1 MGRII
6 AIANQKGGVGKTTTA
21 VNLAVALALS
31 GQRVLLIDLD
41 PQGNATSGLTSEPI
55 KSGTIYDSLVSR
67 TPLAQ
72 VIRESRPSLSLA
84 PSSTD
89 LVGAEIELATMEG
102 RERRL
107 KAELCKESLRIYNFV
122 LIDTPPSL
130 GLLTLNALVAADSV
144 LVPMQCEYYALE
156 GLSSLLATIRRVKAV
171 LNPELELMG
180 VVLTMFDSRNRLSH
194 EISLEV
200 NKHFPERVFQS
211 VIPRNV
217 RISESP
223 SHGLAVIE
231 YDPKSVGAEAYRL
244 LARELLERV
253 GASQSIARSTGEGAS
268 EEASS
273 ERGNGGAP
281 RRGIWN
287 LRSIFARSAER
298 ARRARK
304 EERMIRRGLG
314 RGLDALIE
322 STDGT
327 AAAADSSPDRAG

>member
-1 MGRII
+1 VGRIL

-21 VNLAVALALS
+21 VNLAVALAQAE
-31 GQRVLLIDLD
+31 QRVLLIDLD
-41 PQGNATSGLTSEPI
+41 PQGNATSGLMAEPI

-72 VIRESRPSLSLA
+72 VIREARPSLYLV

-89 LVGAEIELATMEG
+89 LVGAEIELATIEG

-107 KAELCKESLRIYNFV
+107 QAELRDEAEKYNFV

-130 GLLTLNALVAADSV
+130 GLLTLNALVAASAV

-156 GLSSLLATIRRVKAV
+156 GLSSLLATIRRVKTA
-171 LNPELELMG
+171 LNAELELMG
-180 VVLTMFDSRNRLSH
+180 VVLTMFDPRNRLSH

-200 NKHFPERVFQS
+200 NKHFPDRVFQS

-244 LARELLERV
+244 LALELLERV
-253 GASQSIARSTGEGAS
+253 GVARARMRPAAADDAAAPADELA
-268 EEASS
+268 
-273 ERGNGGAP
+273 NGGGPP
-281 RRGIWN
+281 RRTLWN

-298 ARRARK
+298 ERRN
-304 EERMIRRGLG
+304 G
-314 RGLDALIE
+314 
-322 STDGT
+322 
-327 AAAADSSPDRAG
+327 

>member
-1 MGRII
+1 VPSSQGVVGLAVGRII

-21 VNLAVALALS
+21 VNLAVALAQS
-31 GQRVLLIDLD
+31 GQRILLIDLD
-41 PQGNATSGLTSEPI
+41 PQGNATSGLTPEPV
-55 KSGTIYDSLVSR
+55 KPGATSGTIYESLVSR
-67 TPLAQ
+67 RPLTQ
-72 VIRESRPSLSLA
+72 IVRESRPSLYLA

-89 LVGAEIELATMEG
+89 LVGAEIELATIGG

-107 KAELCKESLRIYNFV
+107 KAELEGESDKYNYV

-156 GLSSLLATIRRVKAV
+156 GLSSLLATIRRVNAA
-171 LNPELELMG
+171 LNPQLELMG
-180 VVLTMFDSRNRLSH
+180 VVLTMFDPRNRLSH

-244 LARELLERV
+244 LALELLERV
-253 GASQSIARSTGEGAS
+253 GSPETAVARPMDEVARDGVPAEVA
-268 EEASS
+268 
-273 ERGNGGAP
+273 NGVTP

-298 ARRARK
+298 ARRS
-304 EERMIRRGLG
+304 E
-314 RGLDALIE
+314 
-322 STDGT
+322 
-327 AAAADSSPDRAG
+327 

>member
-21 VNLAVALALS
+21 INLAVALAHS

-41 PQGNATSGLTSEPI
+41 PQGNATSGLTPEPV
-55 KSGTIYDSLVSR
+55 KTRTIYDSIVGR
-67 TPLAQ
+67 TPLTE
-72 VIRESRPSLSLA
+72 VIREARAKLDLA

-89 LVGAEIELATMEG
+89 LVGAEIELATIEG

-107 KAELCKESLRIYNFV
+107 KAEMEGRVHEYNYV
-122 LIDTPPSL
+122 LMDTPPSL

-156 GLSSLLATIRRVKAV
+156 GLSSLLATIRRVNAA
-171 LNPELELMG
+171 LNPRLELMG
-180 VVLTMFDSRNRLSH
+180 IVLTMFDARNRLSH

-200 NKHFPERVFQS
+200 QKHFPERVFQS

-223 SHGLAVIE
+223 SHGRAVIE

-244 LARELLERV
+244 LALELLERERGGV
-253 GASQSIARSTGEGAS
+253 ASGAAASAKTDEAARETGASDAAAPESSARA
-268 EEASS
+268 
-273 ERGNGGAP
+273 NGTAP

-298 ARRARK
+298 ARRN
-304 EERMIRRGLG
+304 EG
-314 RGLDALIE
+314 
-322 STDGT
+322 
-327 AAAADSSPDRAG
+327 

>member
-1 MGRII
+1 
-6 AIANQKGGVGKTTTA
+6 
-21 VNLAVALALS
+21 
-31 GQRVLLIDLD
+31 
-41 PQGNATSGLTSEPI
+41 
-55 KSGTIYDSLVSR
+55 
-67 TPLAQ
+67 
-72 VIRESRPSLSLA
+72 
-84 PSSTD
+84 

-107 KAELCKESLRIYNFV
+107 KSELSEEAQKYNFV

-156 GLSSLLATIRRVKAV
+156 GLSSLLATIRRVNTV
-171 LNPELELMG
+171 LNPQLELMG

-200 NKHFPERVFQS
+200 NKHFPERVFQT

-223 SHGLAVIE
+223 SHGLAVTE

-244 LARELLERV
+244 LALELLERV
-253 GASQSIARSTGEGAS
+253 GVAQPTARPES
-268 EEASS
+268 ELANDGKPEEVAN
-273 ERGNGGAP
+273 RGSP
-281 RRGIWN
+281 RRNIWN

-298 ARRARK
+298 ERRN
-304 EERMIRRGLG
+304 G
-314 RGLDALIE
+314 
-322 STDGT
+322 
-327 AAAADSSPDRAG
+327 

>member
-1 MGRII
+1 VVGLAVGRII

-21 VNLAVALALS
+21 VNLAVALAQC
-31 GQRVLLIDLD
+31 GQRILLIDLD
-41 PQGNATSGLTSEPI
+41 PQGNATSGLTSDPV
-55 KSGTIYDSLVSR
+55 KSGAMSGTIYDSLVNR

-72 VIRESRPSLSLA
+72 VIRESRPLLHLA

-89 LVGAEIELATMEG
+89 LVGAEIELATIEG

-107 KAELCKESLRIYNFV
+107 KTELEAESAKYNYV

-156 GLSSLLATIRRVKAV
+156 GLSSLLATIRRVNAV
-171 LNPELELMG
+171 LNPQLELMG
-180 VVLTMFDSRNRLSH
+180 VVLTMFDPRNRLSH

-244 LARELLERV
+244 LALELLERV
-253 GASQSIARSTGEGAS
+253 GSPQPTVARPLDEAAREGAP
-268 EEASS
+268 
-273 ERGNGGAP
+273 GKVTNGVTP

-298 ARRARK
+298 ARRS
-304 EERMIRRGLG
+304 E
-314 RGLDALIE
+314 
-322 STDGT
+322 
-327 AAAADSSPDRAG
+327 

>member
-1 MGRII
+1 VGRIV

-21 VNLAVALALS
+21 VNVALALAQS

-41 PQGNATSGLTSEPI
+41 PQGNATSGLTPEPI

-72 VIRESRPSLSLA
+72 VVRESRPSLYLA

-107 KAELCKESLRIYNFV
+107 KAEIEAEARQYNFV

-156 GLSSLLATIRRVKAV
+156 GLSSLLATIRRVKGV

-200 NKHFPERVFQS
+200 NKHFPEQVFQT

-231 YDPKSVGAEAYRL
+231 HDPKSVGAEAYRL

-253 GASQSIARSTGEGAS
+253 GAPQAIARSMADDVSDGLSGEPS
-268 EEASS
+268 
-273 ERGNGGAP
+273 NGGAQ

-298 ARRARK
+298 ARRS
-304 EERMIRRGLG
+304 G
-314 RGLDALIE
+314 
-322 STDGT
+322 
-327 AAAADSSPDRAG
+327 

>member
-1 MGRII
+1 VGRIV

-21 VNLAVALALS
+21 VNLAVALA
-31 GQRVLLIDLD
+31 Q
-41 PQGNATSGLTSEPI
+41 SGLTSQPI

-67 TPLAQ
+67 TALAQ
-72 VIRESRPSLSLA
+72 VIRESRPSLYLA

-89 LVGAEIELATMEG
+89 LVGAEIELATIEG

-107 KAELCKESLRIYNFV
+107 KAELQAESHKYNFV

-130 GLLTLNALVAADSV
+130 GLLTLNALVAANSV

-156 GLSSLLATIRRVKAV
+156 GLSSLLATIRRVNTV
-171 LNPELELMG
+171 LNPQLELMG
-180 VVLTMFDSRNRLSH
+180 VVLTMFDPRNRLSH

-244 LARELLERV
+244 LALELLERV
-253 GASQSIARSTGEGAS
+253 GSPQAIAKLADEGATDRTP
-268 EEASS
+268 EEVA
-273 ERGNGGAP
+273 NGGAP
-281 RRGIWN
+281 RRAIWN
-287 LRSIFARSAER
+287 LRSIFARS
-298 ARRARK
+298 
-304 EERMIRRGLG
+304 EERTRRNG
-314 RGLDALIE
+314 
-322 STDGT
+322 
-327 AAAADSSPDRAG
+327 

>member
-1 MGRII
+1 MGRIV

-21 VNLAVALALS
+21 VNLAVALAQS

-41 PQGNATSGLTSEPI
+41 PQGNATSGLTSQPI
-55 KSGTIYDSLVSR
+55 RSGTIYDSLVSR
-67 TPLAQ
+67 TPLAR
-72 VIRESRPSLSLA
+72 VIRESRPSLYLV

-89 LVGAEIELATMEG
+89 LVGAEIELATIEG

-107 KAELCKESLRIYNFV
+107 KIELQTESHKYNFV

-156 GLSSLLATIRRVKAV
+156 GLSSLLATIRRVNTV
-171 LNPELELMG
+171 LNPQLELMG
-180 VVLTMFDSRNRLSH
+180 VVLTMFDPRNRLSH

-244 LARELLERV
+244 LALELLERV
-253 GASQSIARSTGEGAS
+253 GSPQAIARPTDEGATDGTP
-268 EEASS
+268 EEVA
-273 ERGNGGAP
+273 NGGAP
-281 RRGIWN
+281 RRTIWN
-287 LRSIFARSAER
+287 LRSIFARS
-298 ARRARK
+298 
-304 EERMIRRGLG
+304 EERTRRNG
-314 RGLDALIE
+314 
-322 STDGT
+322 
-327 AAAADSSPDRAG
+327 

>member
-21 VNLAVALALS
+21 VNLAIALAQS

-41 PQGNATSGLTSEPI
+41 PQGNATSGLTHKPV
-55 KSGTIYDSLVSR
+55 KTHTIYDSIVGR
-67 TPLAQ
+67 MPLTQ
-72 VIRESRPSLSLA
+72 VIREARAQLDLA

-89 LVGAEIELATMEG
+89 LVGAEIELATIEG

-107 KAELCKESLRIYNFV
+107 KAEMEGRVPQYNYV
-122 LIDTPPSL
+122 LVDTPPSL

-144 LVPMQCEYYALE
+144 MVPMQCEYYALE
-156 GLSSLLATIRRVKAV
+156 GLSSLLATIKRVNAA
-171 LNPELELMG
+171 LNPRLELLG
-180 VVLTMFDSRNRLSH
+180 VVLTMFDARNRLSH

-200 NKHFPERVFQS
+200 QKHFPERVFQS

-231 YDPKSVGAEAYRL
+231 YDPKSVGAEASRL
-244 LARELLERV
+244 LALELLERERG
-253 GASQSIARSTGEGAS
+253 GAVAAGANAGGARSAEPAAAAS
-268 EEASS
+268 EAATPEQSAPA
-273 ERGNGGAP
+273 NGAPP

-287 LRSIFARSAER
+287 LRSIFARSAQR
-298 ARRARK
+298 ARRN
-304 EERMIRRGLG
+304 EG
-314 RGLDALIE
+314 
-322 STDGT
+322 
-327 AAAADSSPDRAG
+327 

>member
-1 MGRII
+1 MGLIV

-21 VNLAVALALS
+21 VNLAVALAQS

-41 PQGNATSGLTSEPI
+41 PQGNATSGLTPEATR
-55 KSGTIYDSLVSR
+55 SGTIYDSLVTR
-67 TPLAQ
+67 KPLGE
-72 VIRESRPSLSLA
+72 VVRESRPSLDLA

-107 KAELCKESLRIYNFV
+107 KAELSAQSHKYNFV

-130 GLLTLNALVAADSV
+130 GILTLNALVAADSV

-156 GLSSLLATIRRVKAV
+156 GLSSLLATIRRVNAV
-171 LNPELELMG
+171 LNPQLELMG

-200 NKHFPERVFQS
+200 NKHFPDRVFQT

-231 YDPKSVGAEAYRL
+231 HDPKSVGAEAYRL
-244 LARELLERV
+244 LASELLERV
-253 GASQSIARSTGEGAS
+253 GSPGKSASPAAQAS
-268 EEASS
+268 GGDAPDEAVH
-273 ERGNGGAP
+273 GGAP
-281 RRGIWN
+281 RRTLWN

-298 ARRARK
+298 ERRN
-304 EERMIRRGLG
+304 G
-314 RGLDALIE
+314 
-322 STDGT
+322 
-327 AAAADSSPDRAG
+327 

>member
-1 MGRII
+1 VGRVV

-21 VNLAVALALS
+21 VNLAVALAQS

-41 PQGNATSGLTSEPI
+41 PQGNATSGLTPEPI
-55 KSGTIYDSLVSR
+55 KSGAIYDSLVNR
-67 TPLAQ
+67 TPLSQ
-72 VIRESRPSLSLA
+72 VTRESRPSLYLA

-107 KAELCKESLRIYNFV
+107 KAELSEESQKYNFV

-156 GLSSLLATIRRVKAV
+156 GLSSLLATIRKVKAV
-171 LNPELELMG
+171 LNSELELMG
-180 VVLTMFDSRNRLSH
+180 VVLTMFDPRNRLSH

-200 NKHFPERVFQS
+200 NKHFAERVFQS

-223 SHGLAVIE
+223 SHGLAVLE

-244 LARELLERV
+244 LALELLERV
-253 GASQSIARSTGEGAS
+253 GTPQTMAPPIGEGAS
-268 EEASS
+268 EGAPDEVT
-273 ERGNGGAP
+273 NGGAP
-281 RRGIWN
+281 RRTVWN
-287 LRSIFARSAER
+287 LRSIFARSEER
-298 ARRARK
+298 ARRN
-304 EERMIRRGLG
+304 G
-314 RGLDALIE
+314 
-322 STDGT
+322 
-327 AAAADSSPDRAG
+327 

>member
-21 VNLAVALALS
+21 VNLAVALAQS
-31 GQRVLLIDLD
+31 SQRVLLIDLD
-41 PQGNATSGLTSEPI
+41 PQGNATSGLMSEPV
-55 KSGTIYDSLVSR
+55 KARTIYDSLVGQ
-67 TPLAQ
+67 TPLAEI
-72 VIRESRPSLSLA
+72 IREVRAQLDLA

-89 LVGAEIELATMEG
+89 LVGAEIELATIEG

-107 KAELCKESLRIYNFV
+107 KAELEARASEYNYV

-156 GLSSLLATIRRVKAV
+156 GLSSLLATIRRVNAA
-171 LNPELELMG
+171 LNPRLELMG
-180 VVLTMFDSRNRLSH
+180 VVLTMFDARNRLSH

-200 NKHFPERVFQS
+200 QKHFPERVFES

-223 SHGLAVIE
+223 SHGLAVLE

-244 LARELLERV
+244 LALELLER
-253 GASQSIARSTGEGAS
+253 AR
-268 EEASS
+268 
-273 ERGNGGAP
+273 GGAATKSCAASAAAQSDAQP
-281 RRGIWN
+281 ANGAPARRGLWN
-287 LRSIFARSAER
+287 LRSIFARSVER
-298 ARRARK
+298 ARRN
-304 EERMIRRGLG
+304 
-314 RGLDALIE
+314 
-322 STDGT
+322 DG
-327 AAAADSSPDRAG
+327 

>member
-1 MGRII
+1 VGRVV

-21 VNLAVALALS
+21 VNLAVALAQS
-31 GQRVLLIDLD
+31 GQDVLLIDLD
-41 PQGNATSGLTSEPI
+41 PQGNATSGLTAEPI

-67 TPLAQ
+67 IPLAQ
-72 VIRESRPSLSLA
+72 IIRESRPSLHLA
-84 PSSTD
+84 PASTD

-107 KAELCKESLRIYNFV
+107 KSELSEEAQKYNFV

-156 GLSSLLATIRRVKAV
+156 GLSSLLATIRRVNTV
-171 LNPELELMG
+171 LNPQLELMG

-223 SHGLAVIE
+223 SHGLAVTE

-244 LARELLERV
+244 LALELLERV
-253 GASQSIARSTGEGAS
+253 GVPQPTARPEGEIANDGKP
-268 EEASS
+268 EEVA
-273 ERGNGGAP
+273 NTGAP
-281 RRGIWN
+281 RRTIWN

-298 ARRARK
+298 ERRN
-304 EERMIRRGLG
+304 G
-314 RGLDALIE
+314 
-322 STDGT
+322 
-327 AAAADSSPDRAG
+327 

>member
-1 MGRII
+1 MGRIV

-21 VNLAVALALS
+21 VNLAVALAQV

-41 PQGNATSGLTSEPI
+41 PQGNATSGLTPEPI
-55 KSGTIYDSLVSR
+55 KSGTIYDSLVNR
-67 TPLAQ
+67 TPLMQ
-72 VIRESRPSLSLA
+72 VVRESRPSLYLA

-89 LVGAEIELATMEG
+89 LVGAEIELATIEG

-107 KAELCKESLRIYNFV
+107 KTELRDEALQYNFV

-180 VVLTMFDSRNRLSH
+180 VVLTMFDPRNRLSH

-244 LARELLERV
+244 LALELLERV
-253 GASQSIARSTGEGAS
+253 GSPQAIARPAGEGAS
-268 EEASS
+268 ERTPDEVT
-273 ERGNGGAP
+273 NGGAP
-281 RRGIWN
+281 RRTIWN

-298 ARRARK
+298 DRRN
-304 EERMIRRGLG
+304 G
-314 RGLDALIE
+314 
-322 STDGT
+322 
-327 AAAADSSPDRAG
+327 

>member
-1 MGRII
+1 VGRIV

-21 VNLAVALALS
+21 VNIAVALAQS
-31 GQRVLLIDLD
+31 GQRVLLVDLD

-55 KSGTIYDSLVSR
+55 KSATIYDSLVNR

-72 VIRESRPSLSLA
+72 VIRESRPSLYLA

-107 KAELCKESLRIYNFV
+107 KAELLEESQKYNFV

-156 GLSSLLATIRRVKAV
+156 GLSSLLATIRRVNAV
-171 LNPELELMG
+171 LNPGLELMG

-231 YDPKSVGAEAYRL
+231 HDPKSVGAEAYRL
-244 LARELLERV
+244 LALELLERV
-253 GASQSIARSTGEGAS
+253 GSPQVAGTAS
-268 EEASS
+268 EAATNGAPDEVT
-273 ERGNGGAP
+273 NGGAS
-281 RRGIWN
+281 RRTIWN

-298 ARRARK
+298 DRRS
-304 EERMIRRGLG
+304 G
-314 RGLDALIE
+314 
-322 STDGT
+322 
-327 AAAADSSPDRAG
+327 

>member
-1 MGRII
+1 MRRGLKGGGAAVGRII

-21 VNLAVALALS
+21 VNLAVALAQS
-31 GQRVLLIDLD
+31 GQRVLLVDLD
-41 PQGNATSGLTSEPI
+41 PQGNATSGLTPEPV
-55 KSGTIYDSLVSR
+55 KSGTIYDSLVGR

-72 VIRESRPSLSLA
+72 IIRESRPSLYLA
-84 PSSTD
+84 PSGAD
-89 LVGAEIELATMEG
+89 LVGAEIELATVEG

-107 KAELCKESLRIYNFV
+107 KAEIQGEVCKYNYV

-130 GLLTLNALVAADSV
+130 GLLTLNALVAADAV

-156 GLSSLLATIRRVKAV
+156 GLSSLLATIRRVNAV
-171 LNPELELMG
+171 LNPQLELMG
-180 VVLTMFDSRNRLSH
+180 VVLTMFDPRNRLSH

-244 LARELLERV
+244 LALELLER
-253 GASQSIARSTGEGAS
+253 ADSPQATARPTGEDAS
-268 EEASS
+268 GEVT
-273 ERGNGGAP
+273 NGGRP

-298 ARRARK
+298 ARRS
-304 EERMIRRGLG
+304 G
-314 RGLDALIE
+314 
-322 STDGT
+322 
-327 AAAADSSPDRAG
+327 

>member
-1 MGRII
+1 MAVGRII

-21 VNLAVALALS
+21 INLAVALAQS

-41 PQGNATSGLTSEPI
+41 PQGNASSGLTREPV
-55 KSGTIYDSLVSR
+55 KSGTASGTIYDSLVSR
-67 TPLAQ
+67 IPLAQ
-72 VIRESRPSLSLA
+72 IIRESRPSLYLA
-84 PSSTD
+84 PSSAD
-89 LVGAEIELATMEG
+89 LVGAEIELATVEG

-107 KAELCKESLRIYNFV
+107 EAEVQGEADKYNYV

-130 GLLTLNALVAADSV
+130 GLLTLNALVAADAV

-156 GLSSLLATIRRVKAV
+156 GLSSLLATIRRVNAV
-171 LNPELELMG
+171 LNPQLELMG
-180 VVLTMFDSRNRLSH
+180 VVLTMFDPRNRLSH

-244 LARELLERV
+244 LALELLERA
-253 GASQSIARSTGEGAS
+253 GSPQAAARPAGEGTS
-268 EEASS
+268 GEVT
-273 ERGNGGAP
+273 NGGGR

-298 ARRARK
+298 A
-304 EERMIRRGLG
+304 G
-314 RGLDALIE
+314 RSG
-322 STDGT
+322 
-327 AAAADSSPDRAG
+327 

>member
-1 MGRII
+1 VDGLAVGRIL

-21 VNLAVALALS
+21 VNLAVALAQS

-41 PQGNATSGLTSEPI
+41 PQGNATSGLTPEPV

-67 TPLAQ
+67 TPMAQ
-72 VIRESRPSLSLA
+72 VIRESRPSLYLA

-107 KAELCKESLRIYNFV
+107 KAELQEESQKYNFV

-156 GLSSLLATIRRVKAV
+156 GLSSLLATIRRVNAV
-171 LNPELELMG
+171 LNPELQLMG

-231 YDPKSVGAEAYRL
+231 HDPKSVGAEAYRL
-244 LARELLERV
+244 LALELLERV
-253 GASQSIARSTGEGAS
+253 GAPQAIARPAGNEAAAANDATP
-268 EEASS
+268 EETP
-273 ERGNGGAP
+273 NGGAAP
-281 RRGIWN
+281 RRTVWN
-287 LRSIFARSAER
+287 LRSIFARSVER
-298 ARRARK
+298 DRRN
-304 EERMIRRGLG
+304 G
-314 RGLDALIE
+314 
-322 STDGT
+322 
-327 AAAADSSPDRAG
+327 